1 MLTKTRRILTV
12 MAVAGPMLFSAAL
25 SGAQEDDDDML
36 PIRLKIQLPLKPGD
50 GGMTAIDPSSD
61 GSTPRRTSLGWGK
74 TPAGHPIERFSDGSS
89 TELRPECQIETLC
102 DGTKI
107 ETLPSGTKIVRW
119 PSGGGIVR
127 NPDGSGAEFKP
138 DPRQPGKSGD
148 LTPIPGTVE
157 VLPNGVVRQ
166 TLADENVVLDRNP
179 NGTVRTRPDLARPE
193 PKTEGQPVNKTVNV
207 APLNPF
213 RANSLDTKNAS
224 QKLIPMVKPGIGK

>member
-12 MAVAGPMLFSAAL
+12 MAVAGPMLFSGAL
-25 SGAQEDDDDML
+25 SGAQEDDDDTP
-36 PIRLKIQLPLKPGD
+36 PIRLRIQLPLRPGD
-50 GGMTAIDPSSD
+50 GMTAIDPPSD

-74 TPAGHPIERFSDGSS
+74 TPAGHPVERFSDGSS

-119 PSGGGIVR
+119 PGGGGIVR
-127 NPDGSGAEFKP
+127 NPDGSGAEFRA
-138 DPRQPGKSGD
+138 DPRQPAKSGD
-148 LTPIPGTVE
+148 LSPISGTVE

-166 TLADENVVLDRNP
+166 TLTDENVVLDRNP
-179 NGTVRTRPDLARPE
+179 NGTVRTRLDLVRPE
-193 PKTEGQPVNKTVNV
+193 AKTEGQPVDKTVNV

-213 RANSLDTKNAS
+213 RANSLDAKNAS
-224 QKLIPMVKPGIGK
+224 RKLIPIIKPAIGK